1 MAAVA
6 NSARRVLTA
15 AASEANVAVRRFHA
29 APARSAAA
37 GGSGNEPA
45 YLHAY
50 HMYDI
55 PSIKNRKLKFGVAV
69 VGSVTFAI
77 AVPLIAVWHQ
87 QIKARG

>member
-29 APARSAAA
+29 APTRSAAA
-37 GGSGNEPA
+37 GSGNEPA
-45 YLHAY
+45 YLHAH

-69 VGSVTFAI
+69 VGSVAFGI